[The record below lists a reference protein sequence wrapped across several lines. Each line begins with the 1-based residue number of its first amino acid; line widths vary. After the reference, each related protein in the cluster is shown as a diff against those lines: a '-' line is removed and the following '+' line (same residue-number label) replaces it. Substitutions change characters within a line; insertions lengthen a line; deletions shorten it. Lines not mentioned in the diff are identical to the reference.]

1 MRAEE
6 IGFLDL
12 FNGKVQ
18 YCVPKWQRRYRW
30 EEADVTRLI
39 DDLVSISH
47 AANRDQ
53 AHYGGSLITFS
64 PPGQPA
70 GVVGTERVV
79 DGQQRLTTVSL
90 LLSCIASSMSDG
102 DQCGEWTRQDIL
114 DLLRN
119 RGEESSGKQRKLRL
133 QDGDEEEYIGILN
146 GKPTGDG
153 AVTDAWQVVRQLVDR
168 YGSERL
174 MAGLERFR
182 VVSLGVERNDDPQQI
197 FESLNAT
204 GRPLEV
210 SEKVKNWLLMGHP
223 DHVQQE
229 LYERY
234 WLKIENALAAKQST
248 RPIDLFLR
256 DFMRWRTG
264 KVCAIQQTYEEF
276 RRWVTRE
283 GWDAR
288 ARREQLF
295 ADLAHL
301 AGLYGKL
308 TGSNGLHPEEAIE
321 SSLRHLRAMG
331 IDTHRPFTL
340 RLLHELSPSSGE
352 VVSTIEETAKVFRA
366 VSIWITRLWL
376 VDNNKTRGL
385 NVTFAHMAA
394 LDPVNPQAYAD
405 DWINRIRALHRQDV
419 GVPSDVSVAHG
430 IRTRNLYFGKK
441 TRLAVFCALME
452 ADEGNDAPS
461 RKDLWT
467 ERVMPMELTD
477 AWLKTLGPAAEEVH
491 VRWRYRLA
499 NLALVGGANGAPGEY
514 ASFDKKKEWYRR
526 SSIGLTKRLGEQT
539 CWDES
544 VLVRISDDLAERAIA
559 VWPWEHGPMEPKG

>member
-1 MRAEE
+1 MQAEE

-18 YCVPKWQRRYRW
+18 YSIPKWQRRYSW
-30 EEADVTRLI
+30 DEADVTRLI
-39 DDLVSISH
+39 EDLVSISH
-47 AANRDQ
+47 AANQDRV
-53 AHYGGSLITFS
+53 HYGGSLITFS
-64 PPGQPA
+64 PPGQPS

-90 LLSCIASSMSDG
+90 LLSCIAGSMSDG
-102 DQCGEWTRQDIL
+102 DQSGEWTRQDIL

-133 QDGDEEEYIGILN
+133 QDGDEEEYVGILN

-153 AVTDAWQVVRQLVDR
+153 AVTDAWRVVRQLVDR

-182 VVSLGVERNDDPQQI
+182 VVSLGVEKLDDPQQI

-210 SEKVKNWLLMGHP
+210 SEKIKNWLLMGHP

-234 WLKIENALAAKQST
+234 WLNIENALAAKQST
-248 RPIDLFLR
+248 LPIDLFLR

-283 GWDAR
+283 GWEAP
-288 ARREQLF
+288 ARRKQLF

-301 AGLYGKL
+301 AGLFGKL
-308 TGSNGLHPEEAIE
+308 TRSNGSHPEAAIE
-321 SSLRHLRAMG
+321 SSLQHLRAMD

-352 VVSTIEETAKVFRA
+352 AISTLEETAKVFRA

-376 VDNNKTRGL
+376 VDKIRGL
-385 NVTFAHMAA
+385 NVTFARMAA
-394 LDPVNPQAYAD
+394 SDPVNPQAYAD

-419 GVPSDVSVAHG
+419 GVPNDASVAHG
-430 IRTRNLYFGKK
+430 IRSRRSVYFGKK
-441 TRLAVFCALME
+441 QRLAVFCALME

-467 ERVMPMELTD
+467 ERVMPMTLTD
-477 AWLKTLGPAAEEVH
+477 AWRETLGPEAEEVH
-491 VRWRYRLA
+491 VAWRYRLA
-499 NLALVGGANGAPGEY
+499 NLALVGGANGAPGKY
-514 ASFDKKKEWYRR
+514 QSFDKKKEWYRR
-526 SSIGLTKRLGEQT
+526 SPIGLTKRLGEQT
-539 CWDES
+539 CWNES